1 VIAARREQIARE
13 TLIIKRLLF
22 IFPGAASRS
31 FSASR
36 WNGRKRRT
44 LELFAVAGCFLLK
57 KCMRGIPKH
66 AVCISCITSAGS
78 LCRESD
84 WNLLQFPSHQ
94 FNYNYTRMVMANS
107 KKAWF
112 PSSKCPKG
120 KLFTQS
126 LSFIALNL
134 GALIT
139 FLSESIMFSKTQIIS
154 EQQRTF

>member
-57 KCMRGIPKH
+57 KYARHSKARGVHRFHYIWVSLQGEQSEFV
-66 AVCISCITSAGS
+66 AVSLAFYICI
-78 LCRESD
+78 
-84 WNLLQFPSHQ
+84 W
-94 FNYNYTRMVMANS
+94 
-107 KKAWF
+107 
-112 PSSKCPKG
+112 
-120 KLFTQS
+120 
-126 LSFIALNL
+126 
-134 GALIT
+134 
-139 FLSESIMFSKTQIIS
+139 
-154 EQQRTF
+154 